1 MRRTFGILTISLVL
15 LSFILGSC
23 VSVAGYQRMYLEDP
37 EMSVGKRPVEQFEL
51 DMQSYREGASGA
63 DGSKSGGGCGCN

>member
-1 MRRTFGILTISLVL
+1 MKKPVALACCL
-15 LSFILGSC
+15 LLATLANSF

-51 DMQSYREGASGA
+51 DMQSYREGASGV